1 MTTKKSLAIVTGGS
15 QGIGFA
21 IVETL
26 IAANYFVVIA
36 DLHAPAV
43 DIDATQQAT
52 IHYQPCDVA
61 DAQSVKNLVEYVMA
75 QYGHIEVLINNAGVV
90 CQGELTSLS
99 QDTWQRVFKINVEGP
114 FLLCRD
120 VIPIMQRQKFGRIV
134 NIASVA
140 AQTGGGFLG
149 NTCYAASKGA
159 LISLSKGIAREY
171 GEQGISCNTLCPGYI
186 ETPLT
191 AAMSHEQVTHA
202 VQAIPAKRPGTP
214 SDIAQAILLLVS
226 EKNSYINGVTLN
238 VDGGLIRY

>member
-1 MTTKKSLAIVTGGS
+1 MTAEKSLAIVTGGS

-43 DIDATQQAT
+43 QFDAAQQAN
-52 IHYQPCDVA
+52 IHYQQCDVS
-61 DAQSVKNLVEYVMA
+61 DAQSVKALVEGVQA
-75 QYGHIEVLINNAGVV
+75 QYGHIDVLINNAGVV

-99 QDTWQRVFKINVEGP
+99 QEAWQRVFKINVEGP
-114 FLLCRD
+114 FLLCRA
-120 VIPIMQRQKFGRIV
+120 VIPIMQQQKSGRIV

-140 AQTGGGFLG
+140 AQSGGGFLG

-159 LISLSKGIAREY
+159 ILSLSKGIAREY
-171 GEQGISCNTLCPGYI
+171 GEYGISCNTLCPGYV

-191 AAMSHEQVTHA
+191 EAMSETQVKNI
-202 VQAIPAKRPGTP
+202 VQAIPAKRAGKP
-214 SDIAQAILLLVS
+214 SDIAEAILLLVS
-226 EKNSYINGVTLN
+226 EKNGYINGVTLN

>member
-1 MTTKKSLAIVTGGS
+1 MTEQQSLAIVTGGS
-15 QGIGFA
+15 QGIGLA

-26 IAANYFVVIA
+26 VAANYFVIIA
-36 DLHAPAV
+36 DLNAPMSDLTPA
-43 DIDATQQAT
+43 QLSN
-52 IHYQPCDVA
+52 IHYQQCDVSDA
-61 DAQSVKNLVEYVMA
+61 DSVKALVEWVMA
-75 QYGHIEVLINNAGVV
+75 QYGHVEVLINNAGVV
-90 CQGELTSLS
+90 CQGELTSVS
-99 QDTWQRVFKINVEGP
+99 QEAWQRVFRINVEGP
-114 FLLCRD
+114 FLLCRA
-120 VIPIMQRQKFGRIV
+120 VIPIMQQQGSGRIV

-159 LISLSKGIAREY
+159 VISLSKGIAREY
-171 GEQGISCNTLCPGYI
+171 GEDGICCNTLCPGYV

-191 AAMSHEQVTHA
+191 TAMSDAQVQHA
-202 VQAIPAKRPGTP
+202 VQAIPAKRPGRP